1 MYLWNG
7 FVRIPRTFYP
17 GKINTFNRI
26 HLNPSF
32 RFRMNEILR
41 TGLQII
47 SYLCRHMYRLSKFH
61 LLWIFPLVLF
71 YNSINLH
78 KIIVSLN
85 TEESLEKFVMKNFAA
100 VSRSSWDI
108 DLNNKTVFKLNIFK
122 PIRSILKYML
132 SI

>member
-1 MYLWNG
+1 
-7 FVRIPRTFYP
+7 
-17 GKINTFNRI
+17 
-26 HLNPSF
+26 
-32 RFRMNEILR
+32 
-41 TGLQII
+41 
-47 SYLCRHMYRLSKFH
+47 MYRLSKFC

-71 YNSINLH
+71 YNSINLE

-100 VSRSSWDI
+100 VSRSSWGI

-122 PIRSILKYML
+122 PIKSILKYML